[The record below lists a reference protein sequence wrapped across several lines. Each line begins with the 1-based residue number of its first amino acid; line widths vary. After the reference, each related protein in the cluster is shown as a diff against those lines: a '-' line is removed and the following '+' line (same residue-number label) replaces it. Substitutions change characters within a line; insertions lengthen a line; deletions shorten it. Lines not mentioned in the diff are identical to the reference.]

1 LRIVIFC
8 HSIVSDWNH
17 GNAHFLRGVAT
28 ELLARGHDL
37 ALYEPADAWSVRN
50 LLAEA
55 GEDALRRFHAA
66 YPRLASTRYDLATLD
81 LERALD
87 GAGLVLV
94 HEWNDPELVRR
105 VGDHRRHHTGYV
117 LLFHDTHHRAVTDP
131 AAMRAFELDGY
142 DGVLAFGEVI
152 REIWL
157 ARGWAR
163 LAFTWHEAADARV
176 FRPHPEV
183 LRRGDLV
190 WIGNWGDDER
200 TAELHEY
207 LLGPVRALGLAARV
221 HGVRYPEAAR
231 QALAEAGIEYLGW
244 LPNFEAPLAF
254 AAHRVTV
261 HVPRRP
267 YVEALPGIPTIRP
280 FEAMACGIPLVSAPW
295 DDVEGLFTAGDDYLV
310 ARSGGEMKAHLR
322 ALLDDPALA
331 RELAEHARATFLA
344 RHTCAHRVEE
354 LLRIHRQIAGPL
366 AATSRAAAA
375 SSASA

>member
-1 LRIVIFC
+1 MIFC

-28 ELLARGHDL
+28 ELLARGHEL

-66 YPRLASTRYDLATLD
+66 YPRLDSTRYDLATLD
-81 LERALD
+81 VDRALA
-87 GAGLVLV
+87 GADLVLV

-131 AAMRAFELDGY
+131 RAMRAFQLDGY

-152 REIWL
+152 REIWV

-176 FRPHPEV
+176 FRPHPEIT
-183 LRRGDLV
+183 RGGDLI
-190 WIGNWGDDER
+190 WIGNWGDEER

-207 LLGPVRALGLAARV
+207 LLGPVRALGLAARI
-221 HGVRYPEAAR
+221 HGVRYPEPAR
-231 QALAEAGIEYLGW
+231 RALAEAG
-244 LPNFEAPLAF
+244 
-254 AAHRVTV
+254 
-261 HVPRRP
+261 
-267 YVEALPGIPTIRP
+267 
-280 FEAMACGIPLVSAPW
+280 
-295 DDVEGLFTAGDDYLV
+295 DD
-310 ARSGGEMKAHLR
+310 
-322 ALLDDPALA
+322 ALA
-331 RELAEHARATFLA
+331 RF
-344 RHTCAHRVEE
+344 
-354 LLRIHRQIAGPL
+354 
-366 AATSRAAAA
+366 RAAYPQLSSRRYDRGTLDLEEALDGAA
-375 SSASA
+375 LVLVHQWNDPELVRRVGD